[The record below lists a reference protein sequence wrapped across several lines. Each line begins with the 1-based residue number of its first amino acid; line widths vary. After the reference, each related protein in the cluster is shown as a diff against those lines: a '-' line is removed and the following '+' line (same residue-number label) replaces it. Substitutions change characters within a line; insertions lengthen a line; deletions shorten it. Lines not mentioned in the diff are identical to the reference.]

1 MADND
6 DTCTICLEGVNWDLG
21 EKEGIVLKCNHAFHV
36 ECIFQYAI
44 DIHQCPN
51 CRCDLRTKSRSHQS
65 FSYPPTLP
73 QERHASIYN
82 QQVVSTIFLLF
93 ECIIISC
100 ALIFCLWSIII
111 APINHVNTVSFP
123 SSIIITNTTIH
134 VCSSPTNCTTYTA
147 FENASQ
153 HAWTIL
159 SQAPVFS
166 WHEKV
171 ATHGKEFVNLLDE
184 CRV

>member
-6 DTCTICLEGVNWDLG
+6 DTCTICLEGVNWNLG

-44 DIHQCPN
+44 DEHQCPN
-51 CRCDLRTKSRSHQS
+51 CRCDLRTKSTPHQS
-65 FSYPPTLP
+65 FSYTTSLSR
-73 QERHASIYN
+73 ERHTSIYN
-82 QQVVSTIFLLF
+82 QQVVETLFLLLGCLILLSLIL
-93 ECIIISC
+93 CI
-100 ALIFCLWSIII
+100 WSIIM
-111 APINHVNTVSFP
+111 ASINHVNTVFSP

-153 HAWTIL
+153 HAWAIL

>member
-6 DTCTICLEGVNWDLG
+6 DTCRICLEGVNWDLG
-21 EKEGIVLKCNHAFHV
+21 EKEGIVLKCNHAFHI

-51 CRCDLRTKSRSHQS
+51 CRCDLRTKSTPRQS
-65 FSYPPTLP
+65 FSYTRVLP
-73 QERHASIYN
+73 QERHTPIYN
-82 QQVVSTIFLLF
+82 QPGDLRLLNIFNG
-93 ECIIISC
+93 C
-100 ALIFCLWSIII
+100 LIFAGLLVCFYAIVT
-111 APINHVNTVSFP
+111 APINNVNIVSSP

-134 VCSSPTNCTTYTA
+134 VCSSPTNCTTFTT
-147 FENASQ
+147 FENAIQ
-153 HAWTIL
+153 HAWAIL

-166 WHEKV
+166 WHKKV